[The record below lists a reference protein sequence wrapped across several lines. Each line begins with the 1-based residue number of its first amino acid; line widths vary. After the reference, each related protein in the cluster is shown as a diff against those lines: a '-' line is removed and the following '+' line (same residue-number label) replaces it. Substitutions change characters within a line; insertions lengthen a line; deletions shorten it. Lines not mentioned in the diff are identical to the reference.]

1 MDDATTIEAPAAL
14 KKSGGGIPMDKI
26 IVAIHGVGSQ
36 IRSST
41 IRSVARRFGARSVPP
56 LPVMPL
62 GYFNNAEGSN
72 IRWSRLDAKPSDP
85 LAKIGFAE
93 VYWADI
99 PRKVVSANDTLEET
113 KAWARTVV
121 SRAEA
126 IYDQAKVPDPQLT
139 RDDFA
144 LGIGVVEEI
153 TETVGVLENL
163 LFLANK
169 AGLFKFELGELLRD
183 YVGDVQLV
191 TDFEYYR
198 NKILFKFHSAL
209 TSVVATYKET
219 WPDKTP
225 EIYLVAHSEGTVI
238 SFLGLLQALA
248 AETVHDPD
256 DKEATVDVSWIQF
269 VRGFMTIGS
278 PIDKHI
284 ALWPKLWEGFSFKS
298 SIDQSGAVTIARRTG
313 QGAAPVKLP
322 SKIKWRNYFD
332 YGDPIGFRLESAVR
346 LLQDKDCAAFEF
358 VTADHDFGFSRYW
371 LPGKAHN
378 DYWDDSEVFGHFI
391 DDVVLGP
398 GKAAVPP
405 ASSLLVEYVSKTTLY
420 TVTFLL
426 HLAAVFLLYRALTDP
441 GPGFPSLFGPKT
453 VLAMIALGGVLM
465 SITVATRIPRLV
477 KLRGVRWQLASLT
490 AFLAGAGLIWIL
502 PDDVAN
508 FLGGKLP
515 VLPMLSGLD
524 DDSQVRALLV
534 GASLLVVLLAGWLVP
549 RRPKW
554 SRRTL
559 IGAGVLAVGAIIIGR
574 LTGVEHPPPVW
585 PVVLAGLIFIYLWWL
600 GILLF
605 DLTFIWHRYV
615 REAVFVQVLRC
626 WGRGQDAK
634 PRPLM
639 GIGPDEFAQQKKSAA
654 GSRQPASAKV

>member
-1 MDDATTIEAPAAL
+1 MDDASTIEAPAAL
-14 KKSGGGIPMDKI
+14 KTSGGGIPMEKL

-41 IRSVARRFGARSVPP
+41 IRSVARRFGARSDPP

-99 PRKVVSANDTLEET
+99 PRKVVSSNDTLEET

-126 IYDQAKVPDPQLT
+126 VYRQAKVPDPQLT
-139 RDDFA
+139 REDFA

-153 TETVGVLENL
+153 TETVSVLENL

-183 YVGDVQLV
+183 YVGDVQVV
-191 TDFEYYR
+191 TDFSYYR
-198 NKILFKFHSAL
+198 NKILFRFHSAL
-209 TSVVATYKET
+209 AAVVATYQET
-219 WPDKTP
+219 WPGKTP

-248 AETVHDPD
+248 GQPIADPD
-256 DKEATVDVSWIQF
+256 DASKVVNGSWITF

-284 ALWPKLWEGFSFKS
+284 TLWPKLWEEFSYKS
-298 SIDQSGAVTIARRTG
+298 SIDQTGAVTIAPKAG
-313 QGAAPVKLP
+313 GAPVKLP
-322 SKIKWRNYFD
+322 GKIKWRNYFD
-332 YGDPIGFRLESAVR
+332 YGDPIGFRLESSVR
-346 LLQDKDCAAFEF
+346 LLKDRECQAFEF
-358 VTADHDFGFSRYW
+358 ITADHDFGFSRYW

-391 DDVVLGP
+391 DDVVLSSA
-398 GKAAVPP
+398 KEAAPP
-405 ASSLLVEYVSKTTLY
+405 RSSRLVEYVSKTTLY
-420 TVTFLL
+420 TATFLL

-441 GPGFPSLFGPKT
+441 GPGFPALFGPKT

-477 KLRGVRWQLASLT
+477 KLRGMRWFLASFF
-490 AFLAGAGLIWIL
+490 AFLVGASLIWIL

-515 VLPMLSGLD
+515 TLPMLSGLD
-524 DDSQVRALLV
+524 DNAQVRVLLV
-534 GASLLVVLLAGWLVP
+534 GASLLVVLLAGWIVP

-559 IGAGVLAVGAIIIGR
+559 IGAGALAVGAIIIGR
-574 LTGVEHPPPVW
+574 LTGAAHPPPVW
-585 PVVLAGLIFIYLWWL
+585 PVVLAGLIFVYLWWL

-605 DLTFIWHRYV
+605 DLVFVWHRYV
-615 REAVFVQVLRC
+615 REAVFVQVLRS
-626 WGRGQDAK
+626 WARHEDAR

-639 GIGPDEFAQQKKSAA
+639 GIGPDEFAQRKKTTQGGVKAVN
-654 GSRQPASAKV
+654 AKV

>member
-14 KKSGGGIPMDKI
+14 KQSGGGIPMEKI

-41 IRSVARRFGARSVPP
+41 IRSVARRFGARSEPP

-99 PRKVVSANDTLEET
+99 PRKVVSSNDTLEET

-126 IYDQAKVPDPQLT
+126 VYRQAKVPDPQLT
-139 RDDFA
+139 REDFA

-153 TETVGVLENL
+153 TETVSVLENL

-183 YVGDVQLV
+183 YVGDVQVV
-191 TDFEYYR
+191 TDFAYYR

-209 TSVVATYKET
+209 AAVVATYQET
-219 WPDKTP
+219 YPGKTP

-248 AETVHDPD
+248 GQSIADPD
-256 DKEATVDVSWIQF
+256 DPGTVVNGSWIAY

-284 ALWPKLWEGFSFKS
+284 ALWPKLWEEFSYKS
-298 SIDQSGAVTIARRTG
+298 SVDPSGAVTIAPKAGGT
-313 QGAAPVKLP
+313 ASVKLP

-346 LLQDKDCAAFEF
+346 LLQERDCAAFEF

-391 DDVVLGP
+391 DDVVLSS
-398 GKAAVPP
+398 GKAAAPP
-405 ASSLLVEYVSKTTLY
+405 ASSRLVEYVSKTTLY
-420 TVTFLL
+420 TVTFLV

-453 VLAMIALGGVLM
+453 VLAMIALSGVLM
-465 SITVATRIPRLV
+465 CITVATRIPRLV
-477 KLRGVRWQLASLT
+477 KLRGVRWELASLA
-490 AFLAGAGLIWIL
+490 AFAVGAGLIWIL

-515 VLPMLSGLD
+515 DLPLLSGLD
-524 DDSQVRALLV
+524 RDARVRAVLV
-534 GASLLVVLLAGWLVP
+534 GASLAVVLLAGWIVP

-559 IGAGVLAVGAIIIGR
+559 IGAGALAVGAIIIGR

-615 REAVFVQVLRC
+615 REAVFVQVLRS
-626 WGRGQDAK
+626 WGRHEDAK
-634 PRPLM
+634 PRPLL
-639 GIGPDEFAQQKKSAA
+639 GIGPDEFAQRKKSTQGGMKTVNA
-654 GSRQPASAKV
+654 RV